1 MLATRIARHILSIAA
16 VVLLGAFLSAV
27 LVRSAP
33 GFDVDE
39 QQLDMRLNASSIT
52 ALRDS
57 HRKDSESSLF
67 RFYLSYL
74 GHSLR
79 GDLGISRS
87 LGQPVRGL
95 LRDRTPV
102 TFRMVATGLA
112 LGWLL
117 ALALGLTAA
126 LARTTAYDVATLIA
140 SGIFLCLPAAALAL
154 LSVLLNSP
162 GYLGIALIVFP
173 KVFRYMRNL
182 LAKAYSLPHICT
194 AQAKGLSELR
204 ILGFHVLPVIAPE
217 LLALA
222 GVSVS
227 VAVGAA
233 IPIETLC
240 GIAGVGQLAWQA
252 ALGRDLPLLVN
263 ITVLVTLVTLSA
275 NFGAD
280 VISHILRSEGV

>member
-1 MLATRIARHILSIAA
+1 MISRIARHVLSIAA

-33 GFDVDE
+33 GFDADE
-39 QQLDMRLNASSIT
+39 QQLDARLNASSLS
-52 ALRDS
+52 ALHQAHAQED
-57 HRKDSESSLF
+57 DLF

-74 GHSLR
+74 GHALR
-79 GDLGISRS
+79 GDLGVSRS
-87 LGQPVRGL
+87 LGQSVLGL
-95 LRDRTPV
+95 LRDRAPI
-102 TFRMVATGLA
+102 TFRVVVAGLA

-117 ALALGLTAA
+117 ALALGFTAA
-126 LARTTAYDVATLIA
+126 FARTTAYDVATLIA
-140 SGIFLCLPAAALAL
+140 SGLFLCLPAAALAL

-182 LAKAYSLPHICT
+182 LDKAYSLPHICT
-194 AQAKGLSELR
+194 ARAKGLSELR

-280 VISHILRSEGV
+280 VMSQILRSEGA

>member
-1 MLATRIARHILSIAA
+1 MLAARIARHLISIAA
-16 VVLLGAFLSAV
+16 IVLLGAFLSAA

-39 QQLDMRLNASSIT
+39 QQLDSHLNADSLR
-52 ALRDS
+52 ALHEARQRE
-57 HRKDSESSLF
+57 HGLLH
-67 RFYLSYL
+67 FYVTYL
-74 GHSLR
+74 GRALH
-79 GDLGISRS
+79 GDLGTSHSI
-87 LGQPVRGL
+87 GQPVRTL
-95 LRDRTPV
+95 LRDRVPV
-102 TFRMVATGLA
+102 TFRVVLIGLA

-117 ALALGLTAA
+117 ALALALTAA
-126 LARTTAYDVATLIA
+126 VARVTAYDVATLIA
-140 SGIFLCLPAAALAL
+140 SGVFLCLPAAALAL
-154 LSVLLNSP
+154 LSVLLNTP

-173 KVFRYMRNL
+173 KVFRYLRNL
-182 LAKAYSLPHICT
+182 LAKAYALPHIC
-194 AQAKGLSELR
+194 AARARGLSELC

-240 GIAGVGQLAWQA
+240 GLAGIGQLAWQA

-263 ITVLVTLVTLSA
+263 LTVLVTLVTLSA

-280 VISHILRSEGV
+280 VIGHMLKSEGA

>member
-1 MLATRIARHILSIAA
+1 MLATRIARHLLTIAA
-16 VVLLGAFLSAV
+16 VVLLGAFLSAA

-39 QQLDMRLNASSIT
+39 QQLDTRLNASSMS
-52 ALRDS
+52 ALREAHS
-57 HRKDSESSLF
+57 QEHSLF

-74 GHSLR
+74 GHCMR

-87 LGQPVRGL
+87 LSQPVRGL
-95 LRDRTPV
+95 LRDRTPITV
-102 TFRMVATGLA
+102 RMVVTGLA

-117 ALALGLTAA
+117 ALALSLTTA

-162 GYLGIALIVFP
+162 GYLGIALVVFP

-194 AQAKGLSELR
+194 ARAKGLSELR

-252 ALGRDLPLLVN
+252 AVGRDLPLLVN

-280 VISHILRSEGV
+280 VISHILRSEGA

>member
-1 MLATRIARHILSIAA
+1 MLARIARHLLSIAA
-16 VVLLGAFLSAV
+16 ILLLGAFLSAA

-33 GFDVDE
+33 GFNVDE
-39 QQLDMRLNASSIT
+39 QQLDPHLNAASVQAI
-52 ALRDS
+52 R
-57 HRKDSESSLF
+57 ESRQQEHNLF
-67 RFYLSYL
+67 GFYVNYL
-74 GHSLR
+74 GRALH
-79 GDLGISRS
+79 GDLGTSRS
-87 LGQPVRGL
+87 LGQPVRAL
-95 LRDRTPV
+95 LRDRVPV
-102 TFRMVATGLA
+102 TFRVVLIGLA

-117 ALALGLTAA
+117 ALALALTAA
-126 LARTTAYDVATLIA
+126 VARVTAYDVATLIA
-140 SGIFLCLPAAALAL
+140 SGVFLCLPAAALAL
-154 LSVLLNSP
+154 LSVLLNTP

-173 KVFRYMRNL
+173 KVFRYLRNL
-182 LAKAYSLPHICT
+182 LAKAYALPHIC
-194 AQAKGLSELR
+194 AARARGLSELR

-240 GIAGVGQLAWQA
+240 GLAGIGQLAWQA

-263 ITVLVTLVTLSA
+263 LTVLVTLVTLSA

-280 VISHILRSEGV
+280 VIGHILKSEGA

>member
-16 VVLLGAFLSAV
+16 VVLLGAFLSAM

-39 QQLDMRLNASSIT
+39 QQLDTRLNASSIS
-52 ALRDS
+52 ALRES
-57 HRKDSESSLF
+57 HRQESLL

-95 LRDRTPV
+95 LRDRAPV
-102 TFRMVATGLA
+102 TFRMVVTGLA

-154 LSVLLNSP
+154 LSVLLYSP

-194 AQAKGLSELR
+194 ARAKGLSELR
-204 ILGFHVLPVIAPE
+204 ILGFHVLPVVAPE

-233 IPIETLC
+233 IPIEALC

-280 VISHILRSEGV
+280 VISHILRPEGA

>member
-1 MLATRIARHILSIAA
+1 MAARIARHLISIAA
-16 VVLLGAFLSAV
+16 IVLLGAFLSAV

-39 QQLDMRLNASSIT
+39 QQLDPRLNASSLH
-52 ALRDS
+52 ALQES
-57 HRKDSESSLF
+57 HHQEHSLL
-67 RFYLSYL
+67 RFYAGYL
-74 GHSLR
+74 GHALH

-95 LRDRTPV
+95 LRDRVPV
-102 TFRMVATGLA
+102 TFRVVVIGLA

-126 LARTTAYDVATLIA
+126 IARTTAYDVATLIA

-154 LSVLLNSP
+154 LSVFLNSP
-162 GYLGIALIVFP
+162 GYLGVALIVFP

-194 AQAKGLSELR
+194 ARAKGLSELR

-240 GIAGVGQLAWQA
+240 GIAGIGQLAWQA

-280 VISHILRSEGV
+280 LIGHILKSEEA

>member
-1 MLATRIARHILSIAA
+1 MLARIARHLISIAA
-16 VVLLGAFLSAV
+16 ILLLGAFLSAA

-39 QQLDMRLNASSIT
+39 QQLDPHLNADSVR
-52 ALRDS
+52 ALHDS
-57 HRKDSESSLF
+57 RRQEHNLLG
-67 RFYLSYL
+67 FYLRYL
-74 GHSLR
+74 NNALH
-79 GDLGISRS
+79 GDLGISHS
-87 LGQPVRGL
+87 LGQPVHSL
-95 LRDRTPV
+95 LRDRVPV
-102 TFRMVATGLA
+102 TFRLVLIGLA

-117 ALALGLTAA
+117 ALALALTAA
-126 LARTTAYDVATLIA
+126 VARATAYDVATLIA
-140 SGIFLCLPAAALAL
+140 SGVFLCLPAAALAL
-154 LSVLLNSP
+154 LSVLLNTP

-182 LAKAYSLPHICT
+182 LAKAYALPHIC
-194 AQAKGLSELR
+194 AARARGLSELR

-240 GIAGVGQLAWQA
+240 GLAGIGQLAWQA

-263 ITVLVTLVTLSA
+263 ITVLVTLVTLLA
-275 NFGAD
+275 NSSAD
-280 VISHILRSEGV
+280 VIGHVLKSEGV